1 MRVAPL
7 SLSGRSGKGEF
18 LGKSPCG
25 FEAARPRG
33 DQENFP
39 VQTQAQRQTPA
50 PISPEVL
57 VQRAR
62 DLVPVLAERAKKA
75 EEARCIPAETIADMQ
90 QAGFFRVLQPKK
102 YGGYEMDPQVFYD
115 VCMTLA
121 EGCMSTAWIYGV
133 IGVHNWQIAL
143 FDPRAAEDIWKS
155 DTSVLIASTYMPK
168 GQVKKVDGGFKFSGR
183 WGFSSGID
191 HAQWAFLGG
200 LIFGDDP
207 KAPPEY
213 RTFLLP
219 KSDYQ
224 IVDTWHVMGLKA
236 TGSKDVVVKDAFVP
250 EYRTHRAQDGFMG
263 TNPGRDTFSAPLYKL
278 PFGQIFVRA
287 VSSAAIGGLQ
297 GAVNSF
303 RDWGK
308 AWMGN
313 MGVKTAEQGPA
324 QIAVADILAA
334 IDEMKLVLNRNF
346 DALME
351 AARAGKPLE
360 VERRLQYRYQ
370 ASQVVDRCA
379 KLSYQLLSAC
389 GGRGIFNDFPV
400 VRHFLDIHAARAHYA
415 NNPDIFG
422 RNFGGVMLGRENTD
436 FFI

>member
-1 MRVAPL
+1 MPA
-7 SLSGRSGKGEF
+7 
-18 LGKSPCG
+18 
-25 FEAARPRG
+25 
-33 DQENFP
+33 
-39 VQTQAQRQTPA
+39 RQTA
-50 PISPEVL
+50 TPISPETL

-62 DLVPVLAERAKKA
+62 ELVPVLAERAKTC
-75 EEARCIPAETIADMQ
+75 ETARCVPKETIADMQ
-90 QAGFFRVLQPKK
+90 KAGFFEVLKPKK

-143 FDPRAAEDIWKS
+143 FDPRAAEDVFGKNPQ
-155 DTSVLIASTYMPK
+155 TLIASTYMPK
-168 GQVKKVDGGFKFSGR
+168 GQVTPVEGGFKFSGR

-191 HAQWAFLGG
+191 HCDWVFLGG
-200 LIFGDDP
+200 LIFSKDP
-207 KAPPEY
+207 KVPPEY

-219 KSDYQ
+219 KSDYEV
-224 IVDTWHVMGLKA
+224 VDTWHVMGLKG
-236 TGSKDVVVKDAFVP
+236 TGSKDIVVKDVFVP
-250 EYRTHRAQDGFMG
+250 EYRTHKAQDGFMG
-263 TNPGRDTFSAPLYKL
+263 TNPGRETFTAPLYKL

-287 VSSAAIGGLQ
+287 VSSAAIGSLQ
-297 GAVNSF
+297 GAVNTF

-313 MGVKTAEQGPA
+313 MGVKTSDQGPA
-324 QIAVADILAA
+324 QMAMAESLAA

-346 DALME
+346 EVLMN
-351 AARAGKPLE
+351 AARSGTQ
-360 VERRLQYRYQ
+360 VDINTRLQYRFQ
-370 ASQVVDRCA
+370 AAQVVERCA
-379 KLSYQLLSAC
+379 KHAYQILSAC

-415 NNPDIFG
+415 NNPDLFG
-422 RNFGGVMLGRENTD
+422 KNFGGVMLGRDNTD

>member
-1 MRVAPL
+1 M
-7 SLSGRSGKGEF
+7 
-18 LGKSPCG
+18 
-25 FEAARPRG
+25 
-33 DQENFP
+33 QMP
-39 VQTQAQRQTPA
+39 VRQTT
-50 PISPEVL
+50 PITPEAL

-62 DLVPVLAERAKKA
+62 DLVPVLAERAKRA
-75 EEARCIPAETIADMQ
+75 EDARSIPKETIADLQ
-90 QAGFFRVLQPKK
+90 KAGLFEVLKPKK

-143 FDPRAAEDIWKS
+143 FDPRAAEDVFGKNPQ
-155 DTSVLIASTYMPK
+155 TLIASTYMPK
-168 GQVKKVDGGFKFSGR
+168 GQVTPVEGGFKFSGR

-191 HAQWAFLGG
+191 HTDWVFLGG
-200 LIFGDDP
+200 LIFNKDP
-207 KAPPEY
+207 KVPPEY

-219 KSDYQ
+219 KSDYEV
-224 IVDTWHVMGLKA
+224 VDTWHVMGLKA
-236 TGSKDVVVKDAFVP
+236 TGSKDIVVKDVFVP
-250 EYRTHRAQDGFMG
+250 EYRTHKAQDGFLG
-263 TNPGRDTFSAPLYKL
+263 TNPGRETFTAPLYKL

-287 VSSAAIGGLQ
+287 VSSAAIGALQ
-297 GAVNSF
+297 GAINAF

-313 MGVKTAEQGPA
+313 MGVKTADQGPA
-324 QIAVADILAA
+324 QIAVADALVA

-346 DALME
+346 ETLMD
-351 AARAGKPLE
+351 AARNGRQLE
-360 VERRLQYRYQ
+360 INQRLQYRYQ
-370 ASQVVDRCA
+370 AAQVVERCA
-379 KLSYQLLSAC
+379 KHAYQVLSAC

-415 NNPDIFG
+415 NNPDLFG
-422 RNFGGVMLGRENTD
+422 KNFGGVMLGRDNTD